1 MKQRIIAAI
10 LLLVTV
16 LTMFA
21 GCANYAFAERDDFD
35 SKVFV
40 DLPLLMEKLQ
50 NIEIE
55 DEDFGPEG
63 RDEIVKR
70 EIYNSILS
78 TLNNDSQNKITDGK
92 IGAYDMVEYFY
103 YCDVEIGGVTYIF
116 NYNMKTATTSLVST
130 SSSKDEK
137 TAKENIVN
145 GLAKAEWVIADKQ
158 LHEVTTSLTNERI
171 PADKPI
177 VVSYSLKVE
186 TLDADGKVER
196 TTYTDYANVEITSG
210 ELYTILRDNY
220 AGIGSFTPSSDHK
233 DILVKED
240 KNADDKVTERRTYSG
255 VTVSHIVEAKGDEFT
270 YEHTMAAESS
280 VTAYESTDGR
290 KVSLVLEEGQKVNYH
305 VYPVSHIVAPTID
318 AESIVKY
325 VLNDDITAD
334 SLPVF
339 KQAYSYNN
347 ETVESLVNAL
357 KDEYAKNLS
366 DYAVDQQLHT
376 NLDTER
382 KLAKRE
388 SIYDAVEALKNA
400 KNSDGKTAAEV
411 LVDAYNSKNDNDVAD
426 IHALFDKLAEGDNT
440 VTWPEIRKFLVA
452 PWLELLGFKSGSKSA
467 TALIDE
473 VIAVYAKSLEA
484 FDSYVN
490 SNPDIYELDA
500 NGNVVKN
507 ENDKPVKV
515 AKIDV
520 VDKKEQ
526 LEEAETQAQ
535 LVKVN
540 ELIGKIL
547 ACTNENGESIQ
558 GVIYREYIAK
568 LQEDNGTT
576 VYENISSYDVLRNIL
591 LSTSATSTTFSFIEE
606 LSSYVYGKSTLKDE
620 DRDTFDSILADLVKE
635 FSKSATSDYESV
647 GAVKTAKNEYNTE
660 NETLKTLSGEVTA
673 FSPDLTVAS
682 YDNAFKAVYT
692 YLNSFK
698 KGDVTAFEALVNAYT
713 DYNKDSVFVMK
724 SEGRKDKQVL
734 VDTDSERTSVLKEIL
749 ASDLDVMSVLTA
761 EYTKTVKENDE
772 DVVKTLDNTI
782 WTKLVAAYNQN
793 KVVAEK
799 NEAYAKAQNEAKEA
813 AVDVYVKQ
821 LLSGIKTEGDK
832 VSVLSVELTGR
843 YFNSLMNSKISTY
856 NSNVQNKLTKAL
868 YEIIN
873 NKEVV
878 VLLPGYETLVEDLL
892 DEFVKTLKE
901 NYEYEYYTGTSDK
914 YSTGTPAEYD
924 EEQLK
929 SWKEQYEAATKKL
942 TQANSALTSAN
953 AGISKS
959 TDYTNVIVVIAD
971 VLGGYADLSVEAQN
985 YYNAKKAYETAKA
998 NLDFANDEIDIWED
1012 KIASLEKD
1020 IEIVKNQKL
1029 DKNNTIFDRINALIK
1044 LNGQIDTYEKYI
1056 KENQKEIDKKKTG
1069 LSAVAEAA
1077 QTELNNRSKAL
1088 LDSLTGTK
1096 NVDNSDI
1103 TAANFPAL
1111 KEAYTT
1117 AATAYNNIKA
1127 RYEKLT
1133 SLETAVKNAQTAYD
1147 AVKDGED
1154 TEAIAKNK
1162 EALEKAEKALADYIS
1177 TNSLGET
1184 KDTAEENK
1192 ADYTEKAKAYKVAV
1206 ERYYAASLLVKASA
1220 ETAIEEAN
1228 NAINDQTDSK
1238 GKVTKKGL
1246 ATLIKEAETDVAGEQ
1261 LSNIE
1266 AFGSFDAFLE
1276 YKLGSNPEEALK
1288 KTAMTMIDEQ
1298 IRVYA
1303 VAKALVKWVNPATQE
1318 VVNVVANGYTNGDI
1332 DVNGYAEELNA
1343 NKTTFVELFK
1353 HSLGHDHENW
1363 KDKKLTKKAEK
1374 EFEKLIE
1381 ATEEVFVTKKVY
1393 NDYKKELGRSQYVY
1407 YKNQSGDNNLRM
1419 SLQFSNLITYLLF
1432 ANYEVNP
1439 YATHEDE
1446 YMLKIAEDGKYLE
1459 YFFISYHF
1467 ASEANTENAG
1477 E

>member
-40 DLPLLMEKLQ
+40 DLPLLMSKLQ

-78 TLNNDSQNKITDGK
+78 TLNNDSKNKTTEGK
-92 IGAYDMVEYFY
+92 IGEYDMVEYFY
-103 YCDVEIGGVTYIF
+103 YCDVEIGGTTYTF
-116 NYNMKTATTSLVST
+116 NYNMKTPVTSLTSS

-171 PADKPI
+171 PAGKPI

-186 TLDADGKVER
+186 NFDTDGEVER
-196 TTYTDYANVEITSG
+196 TTYTDYANVEISSG
-210 ELYTILRDNY
+210 ELYDILYNNY
-220 AGIGSFTPSSDHK
+220 AGIGSFSPSSENK

-240 KNADDKVTERRTYSG
+240 KNADDKVTERRTYSS
-255 VTVSHIVEAKGDEFT
+255 VTVSHVVDAKGEAYT
-270 YEHTMAAESS
+270 YEHTIEAETT
-280 VTAYESTDGR
+280 VNAYEADGR
-290 KVSLVLEEGQKVNYH
+290 KVSLVLEEGQKVNYY
-305 VYPVSHIVAPTID
+305 VYPVSHIVAPTLN

-339 KQAYSYNN
+339 KQAYKNGD

-366 DYAVDQQLHT
+366 DYTVDAALTT
-376 NLDTER
+376 NLNKER
-382 KLAKRE
+382 DLAKRQ
-388 SIYDAVEALKNA
+388 SIYDAVEALTKAKNA
-400 KNSDGKTAAEV
+400 DEKTAAEV
-411 LVDAYNSKNDNDVAD
+411 LVEKYNEKNDSDVAD
-426 IHALFDKLAEGDNT
+426 IYALFNKLAEGDGT
-440 VTWPEIRKFLVA
+440 VTWPEIRTFLVA
-452 PWLELLGFKSGSKSA
+452 PWLELLGFKNGSKSA

-473 VIAVYAKSLEA
+473 VIAVYAKKPEA
-484 FDSYVN
+484 FDSYKN
-490 SNPDIYELDA
+490 SNPDIYVL
-500 NGNVVKN
+500 N
-507 ENDKPVKV
+507 ENNESVKV
-515 AKIDV
+515 TKIDV

-558 GVIYREYIAK
+558 GVIYSEYIAK
-568 LQEDNGTT
+568 LQADNGTT

-591 LSTSATSTTFSFIEE
+591 LSTSATSSTFSFIEE

-647 GAVKTAKNEYNTE
+647 GAVKAAKNEYNTE

-698 KGDVTAFEALVNAYT
+698 KDDVTAFAALVNAYVT
-713 DYNKDSVFVMK
+713 HNPDSVFVMK

-821 LLSGIKTEGDK
+821 LLSGIKTEDGK

-901 NYEYEYYTGTSDK
+901 NYEHEYYTGTSDQ

-942 TQANSALTSAN
+942 TQASSALTSAN

-985 YYNAKKAYETAKA
+985 YYNAKKAYDTAKA
-998 NLDFANDEIDIWED
+998 NLDFANDEIEIWED

-1246 ATLIKEAETDVAGEQ
+1246 ATLIKEAETDVAGKQ
-1261 LSNIE
+1261 LSNRE
-1266 AFGSFDAFLE
+1266 AFSSFNAFLE

-1303 VAKALVKWVNPATQE
+1303 VAKALVRWVNPATQE
-1318 VVNVVANGYTNGDI
+1318 VVNVVANGYTNEALGI

-1353 HSLGHDHENW
+1353 HSLSHDHENW
-1363 KDKKLTKKAEK
+1363 NDKKLGKKAEK

-1439 YATHEDE
+1439 YATHEGE

>member
-1 MKQRIIAAI
+1 M
-10 LLLVTV
+10 
-16 LTMFA
+16 
-21 GCANYAFAERDDFD
+21 
-35 SKVFV
+35 
-40 DLPLLMEKLQ
+40 
-50 NIEIE
+50 
-55 DEDFGPEG
+55 
-63 RDEIVKR
+63 
-70 EIYNSILS
+70 
-78 TLNNDSQNKITDGK
+78 
-92 IGAYDMVEYFY
+92 
-103 YCDVEIGGVTYIF
+103 
-116 NYNMKTATTSLVST
+116 
-130 SSSKDEK
+130 
-137 TAKENIVN
+137 
-145 GLAKAEWVIADKQ
+145 
-158 LHEVTTSLTNERI
+158 
-171 PADKPI
+171 
-177 VVSYSLKVE
+177 
-186 TLDADGKVER
+186 
-196 TTYTDYANVEITSG
+196 
-210 ELYTILRDNY
+210 
-220 AGIGSFTPSSDHK
+220 
-233 DILVKED
+233 
-240 KNADDKVTERRTYSG
+240 
-255 VTVSHIVEAKGDEFT
+255 
-270 YEHTMAAESS
+270 
-280 VTAYESTDGR
+280 
-290 KVSLVLEEGQKVNYH
+290 
-305 VYPVSHIVAPTID
+305 
-318 AESIVKY
+318 
-325 VLNDDITAD
+325 
-334 SLPVF
+334 
-339 KQAYSYNN
+339 
-347 ETVESLVNAL
+347 
-357 KDEYAKNLS
+357 
-366 DYAVDQQLHT
+366 
-376 NLDTER
+376 
-382 KLAKRE
+382 
-388 SIYDAVEALKNA
+388 
-400 KNSDGKTAAEV
+400 
-411 LVDAYNSKNDNDVAD
+411 
-426 IHALFDKLAEGDNT
+426 
-440 VTWPEIRKFLVA
+440 
-452 PWLELLGFKSGSKSA
+452 GFKNGSKSA

-473 VIAVYAKSLEA
+473 VIAVYAKKPEA
-484 FDSYVN
+484 FDSYKN
-490 SNPDIYELDA
+490 SNPDIYVL
-500 NGNVVKN
+500 N
-507 ENDKPVKV
+507 ENNESVKV

-540 ELIGKIL
+540 ELIDKIL

-558 GVIYREYIAK
+558 GVIVDEYIAK
-568 LQEDNGTT
+568 LRGENEPK

-591 LSTSATSTTFSFIEE
+591 LSTSATSSTFSFIEE

-698 KGDVTAFEALVNAYT
+698 KGDVTAFEALVNAYVAH
-713 DYNKDSVFVMK
+713 NPDSVFVMK

-793 KVVAEK
+793 KVVTEK

-821 LLSGIKTEGDK
+821 LLSGIKTEDGK
-832 VSVLSVELTGR
+832 VSVLSVELTER

-878 VLLPGYETLVEDLL
+878 DLRPGYETLVEDLL

-901 NYEYEYYTGTSDK
+901 NYEYEYYTGMSSQ
-914 YSTGTPAEYD
+914 YSTGTPAEYN
-924 EEQLK
+924 EEDLK
-929 SWKEQYEAATKKL
+929 AWKEQYEAAAKKL

-985 YYNAKKAYETAKA
+985 YYNAKKAYDTAKGK
-998 NLDFANDEIDIWED
+998 LDTANDEIEIWED
-1012 KIASLEKD
+1012 KIESLEKD

-1029 DKNNTIFDRINALIK
+1029 DKNHTIFDRISALFK

-1056 KENQKEIDKKKTG
+1056 KDKQKEIDKKKTG
-1069 LSAVAEAA
+1069 LKVVAEAA

-1127 RYEKLT
+1127 RYDSLT
-1133 SLETAVKNAQTAYD
+1133 RLEAAVKEAQAAYD

-1162 EALEKAEKALADYIS
+1162 ETLEKAEKALADYIS

-1192 ADYTEKAKAYKVAV
+1192 GDYTDKAKAYKVAV
-1206 ERYYAASLLVKASA
+1206 ERYYAASCLVKASA

-1261 LSNIE
+1261 LSNRE
-1266 AFGSFDAFLE
+1266 AFSSFDAFLE
-1276 YKLGSNPEEALK
+1276 YKLGSNPTEALK

-1303 VAKALVKWVNPATQE
+1303 VAKALVRWVNTDTQE
-1318 VVNVVANGYTNGDI
+1318 VVHVVANGYTNGDI

-1343 NKTTFVELFK
+1343 NKDTFIDLFK
-1353 HSLGHDHENW
+1353 HSLSHDHENW
-1363 KDKKLTKKAEK
+1363 NDNKLARKAEK
-1374 EFEKLIE
+1374 EFKKLIE

-1393 NDYKKELGRSQYVY
+1393 NNYKKELGRSQYVY

-1419 SLQFSNLITYLLF
+1419 SLQFSNLLTYLLF

-1439 YATHEDE
+1439 YATHEGE